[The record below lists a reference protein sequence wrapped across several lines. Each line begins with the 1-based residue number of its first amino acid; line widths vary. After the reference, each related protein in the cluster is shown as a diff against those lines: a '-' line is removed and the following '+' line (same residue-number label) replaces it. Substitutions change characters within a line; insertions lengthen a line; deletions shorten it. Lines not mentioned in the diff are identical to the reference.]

1 MRFGHTTRKT
11 SLRCALG
18 VRAVA
23 TVMVVT
29 PLLAAC
35 SMPGGNVLNS
45 TGSITPAS
53 SGAAQLEAPHLVSF
67 VGERAWPSLR
77 SAMITALHGSE
88 DGERVMWKSSTAG
101 LSGTVTPLT
110 TVTSG
115 DGRRCRRIAITA
127 ATQQNA
133 NEILSEACPVGTGSW
148 QISPL

>member
-1 MRFGHTTRKT
+1 MRFGHTTSRRMT
-11 SLRCALG
+11 HPMMRIRSL
-18 VRAVA
+18 AVIA
-23 TVMVVT
+23 MAVPMLV
-29 PLLAAC
+29 AC
-35 SMPGGNVLNS
+35 SMPSGNLLDR
-45 TGSITPAS
+45 TGSILPS
-53 SGAAQLEAPHLVSF
+53 SGKTTLEAPHLVSF